1 MDAKELDFNTKI
13 LIKARNVLAEAMF
26 NISYGVVPDLTQVEP
41 GDDMYALVLHDCAE
55 VIAMM
60 YSKKELTI
68 DEMVY
73 VSMGVGHIICQEPDE
88 KFSIPKNHWPKKL
101 PELKVDIQH

>member
-1 MDAKELDFNTKI
+1 MDAKELDFNTRI
-13 LIKARNVLAEAMF
+13 LIKAWNVLAEAMF

-73 VSMGVGHIICQEPDE
+73 VSWESGISSVRNLMRSSLSLRITGPRS
-88 KFSIPKNHWPKKL
+88 FPN
-101 PELKVDIQH
+101 